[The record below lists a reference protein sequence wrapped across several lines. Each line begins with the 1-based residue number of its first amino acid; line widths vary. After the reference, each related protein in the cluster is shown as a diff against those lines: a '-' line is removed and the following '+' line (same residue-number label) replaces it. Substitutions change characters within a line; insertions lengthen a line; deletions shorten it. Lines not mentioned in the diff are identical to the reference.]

1 MHILENEFLSVKV
14 KDKGAELCSLFNKR
28 TGLEYIWQA
37 GEAWPKHAPILF
49 PFVGKLKNDTYYYNG
64 QSYNLPQHG
73 FARELD
79 FKLILLEN
87 KKLVFTLE
95 SNADTLL
102 KYPFEFKLDI
112 IYSLSDDQ
120 LEVETRVT
128 NISAK
133 EMYFSIG
140 FHPAFKIPL
149 KENEKYNDYLLEFER
164 AENIDRW
171 SVENGLIGR
180 AYNHVLN
187 NENILPLSYEL
198 FKDDAIVLKGLRS
211 QKIRIVNQLQNSG
224 LEFFFNNFPFFGIW
238 AKQNSDFVC
247 LEPWQGI
254 ADSVNSTQNLT
265 EKEGILYL
273 APNAVFI
280 CGYKVRSI

>member
-1 MHILENEFLSVKV
+1 MHILENEFLSIKV
-14 KDKGAELCSLFNKR
+14 KEKGAELCSLFNKR
-28 TGLEYIWQA
+28 TGLEYVWQA

-49 PFVGKLKNDTYYYNG
+49 PFVGKLKNDTYHYNG
-64 QSYNLPQHG
+64 HSYNLPQHG
-73 FARELD
+73 FARDLD
-79 FKLILLEN
+79 FTLTSTNDQEFK
-87 KKLVFTLE
+87 FTLE
-95 SNADTLL
+95 SNAATLL
-102 KYPFEFKLDI
+102 KYPFRFKLDI
-112 IYSLSDDQ
+112 IYRLKDDL

-128 NISAK
+128 NIGAT

-149 KENEKYNDYLLEFER
+149 RENEKYDDYLLAFEN
-164 AENIDRW
+164 AENIERW
-171 SVENGLIGR
+171 SVENGLIGKQ
-180 AYNHVLN
+180 YKQVLN
-187 NENILPLSYEL
+187 DENILPLNYEL
-198 FKDDAIVLKGLRS
+198 FKEDAIVLKGLRS
-211 QKIRIVNQLQNSG
+211 QKIRITNQLRNSG
-224 LEFFFNNFPFFGIW
+224 LDFFFNNFPFFGIW

-265 EKEGILYL
+265 EKEGILSL